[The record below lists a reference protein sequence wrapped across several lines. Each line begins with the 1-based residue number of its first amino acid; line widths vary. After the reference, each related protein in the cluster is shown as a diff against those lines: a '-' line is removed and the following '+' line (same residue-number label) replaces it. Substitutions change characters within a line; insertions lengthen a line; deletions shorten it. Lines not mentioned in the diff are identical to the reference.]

1 MAKARRLIRTTPDA
15 AFTYLSDLTR
25 HGEWA
30 INPGLKIEQTS
41 PGAVMPGAT
50 FRSRGSQFGVK
61 MENELKI
68 IDFQPPL
75 RFAFDAAGRGTTF
88 RHILEFELDDGGTM
102 VTKEMR
108 IIEASRLVTMLKPLT
123 EFVLGRR
130 MAKDLRRIAAKL
142 EANA

>member
-1 MAKARRLIRTTPDA
+1 LAKARRLIRTTPDA

-30 INPGLKIEQTS
+30 IHPGLTVEQTS

-50 FRSRGSQFGVK
+50 FRSRSSQFGMR
-61 MENELKI
+61 MEDELKI
-68 IDFQPPL
+68 VDFQPPL
-75 RFAFDAAGRGTTF
+75 RFAFDSAGRSGTY
-88 RHILEFELDDGGTM
+88 RHVLEFEPAEGGTM

-108 IIEASRLVTMLKPLT
+108 SIEGPRLMRITRPIS
-123 EFVLGRR
+123 EFVLSRR
-130 MAKDLRRIAAKL
+130 MAKDLRRIARKL